1 VNLQV
6 NMDAPTCNSRFLV
19 GSSVSFTSSIKVTSV
34 APYSYTWTST
44 RVRCCWRCCAHARL
58 VGDMCVWRG
67 TGALGWDVRA
77 IALDCWCDGSSLFF
91 RVPMSHSMSFAR
103 ARGIPEFKIVLGRGK
118 DGRVGEGLA
127 DCRLPYNL
135 TGSLLS
141 CIMLPL
147 ALDKP
152 CPLLQQGSLNST
164 ASTVSVSTLDP
175 GTHIVSL
182 EVRDANSMV
191 ARAATTVTIGY
202 NGGAPCST
210 GDTCLSG
217 YCTG

>member
-1 VNLQV
+1 
-6 NMDAPTCNSRFLV
+6 MW
-19 GSSVSFTSSIKVTSV
+19 G
-34 APYSYTWTST
+34 
-44 RVRCCWRCCAHARL
+44 
-58 VGDMCVWRG
+58 GG
-67 TGALGWDVRA
+67 ELGWDVRA
-77 IALDCWCDGSSLFF
+77 IALDCWCDGSSFFF
-91 RVPMSHSMSFAR
+91 RVPMSHSMSFTR
-103 ARGIPEFKIVLGRGK
+103 ARGIPKFKIMLGRGK
-118 DGRVGEGLA
+118 DGRVGEGLV

-141 CIMLPL
+141 CFMLPL

-175 GTHIVSL
+175 GTHIISL
-182 EVRDANSMV
+182 EVRDANNMV